1 MRPNAYEDRCSVPRG
16 GQTNS
21 QLPSPRK
28 ITVEAIT
35 TIDSVSEWVN
45 FRFAILFWINSLQHI
60 KSLSLFISRS
70 NTALLMNFGQFIDH
84 DLAETPVHDCGDE
97 NRTVIQCCQETKC
110 PTYDCKQFLFW

>member
-45 FRFAILFWINSLQHI
+45 FWFQYYFGQLLY
-60 KSLSLFISRS
+60 SLSLFISRS

-97 NRTVIQCCQETKC
+97 NRTVIQCCQEAKC
-110 PTYDCKQFLFW
+110 PTCDCKQFLFW